1 VTQPR
6 PKRPDI
12 GRFLS
17 LIFVVM
23 IVGSVVASYFQGGH
37 AMVGASAP
45 SFSSLIVAGDG
56 AGTRV
61 DLASLRGEIVLLD
74 FWATWCP
81 PCRASIPILSR
92 IHTRFRDEHVRVIGV
107 DTEANLDPAT
117 LASAHRRLGGSFPSI
132 QDVTGEITAAYDVH
146 NLPTLF
152 LLDRQGVVRYV
163 HVGAAD
169 GAALEREIQR
179 LIK

>member
-1 VTQPR
+1 MNQPR

-23 IVGSVVASYFQGGH
+23 IVGSVVASYFQGRH
-37 AMVGASAP
+37 AMIGVAAP
-45 SFSSLIVAGDG
+45 AFSSSIVAGEG
-56 AGTRV
+56 VGSRV
-61 DLASLRGEIVLLD
+61 DLASLRGEVVLLD

-92 IHTRFRDEHVRVIGV
+92 IHTRYRDQHVRVIGV
-107 DTEANLDPAT
+107 DTESTLDPAT
-117 LASAHRRLGGSFPSI
+117 LASAHRRLGGLFPSI
-132 QDVTGEITAAYDVH
+132 QDTTGEITAAYDVH

-152 LLDRQGVVRYV
+152 LLDRQGIVRYV

-169 GAALEREIQR
+169 EAALEREIQR
-179 LIK
+179 LIN